1 MLASSLACICGSDG
15 SCVGWLWLE
24 FVLWFV
30 LWLGM
35 ALIACL
41 MVLMACVMDC
51 IARMLASFGMCYR
64 LQGFVCVGGLRS
76 GLNGSRYGL
85 ICCAWRYFI
94 CLGFGMCLWFGLFL
108 CLIGKVV
115 FGALVYGCS

>member
-1 MLASSLACICGSDG
+1 
-15 SCVGWLWLE
+15 
-24 FVLWFV
+24 
-30 LWLGM
+30 M

-108 CLIGKVV
+108 CLIGCVW
-115 FGALVYGCS
+115 CSCVWLFLECICVRVRVGIRVRL